1 MKVFILLQ
9 SLFRRSLKNRY
20 SLIVYTVIPIL
31 GIIIPLLIYSKNN
44 EEVNVLIV
52 DHDRSFVSYLVVEEI
67 KGKYKK
73 VNISDNDI
81 DKSKVVNGDED
92 LLISIPNGLG
102 KNLMNSKNIN
112 IQIIYMKESEDVY
125 KIKEIVNESLKTIN
139 YILKIT
145 QNDEVKSKE
154 IFDKINSI
162 NYKVNKEI
170 VNYDKKDLSVESLGF
185 IILFMMIV
193 TNSSLAL
200 ILKDKNNNV
209 DKRLVYLDIKSR
221 EYIAAQI
228 LWSFILAN
236 IQALTIII
244 FFKVNNIEITINYY
258 KLFLIIILIW
268 SISIS
273 FSIFSISFCRN
284 EEQLSVINTIIVFP
298 TCMLSG
304 CLWPIEIMQENIQ
317 KLSLI
322 LPQRRIIMLMEQL
335 QRGDSIYIIILNIS
349 FIILISLLLLIIGII
364 RIENNTFKEKI

>member
-92 LLISIPNGLG
+92 LLISIPNGLE

>member
-92 LLISIPNGLG
+92 LLISIPNGLE

-349 FIILISLLLLIIGII
+349 FIILISLLLLIMGII